1 MHRTRSSS
9 PRALY
14 TSLEVAEVRDTCVP
28 PRNTYSPN
36 PHELTTYDTKHTYAL
51 PIQHTAMRYTLAV
64 YEARYDGRSPGHC
77 AVTDRWIVP
86 INKREGVYPVSSLIS
101 SSALVSW
108 LAHVRGIYLPTYTL
122 IARWWRWSSLFIN
135 ASSLTFFLRIIM
147 PDRCGEIR
155 EPEMDEETKQEFMEK
170 YS

>member
-36 PHELTTYDTKHTYAL
+36 PHELTTYDSKHTYAL
-51 PIQHTAMRYTLAV
+51 PIQHNAMRYTSGIRD
-64 YEARYDGRSPGHC
+64 RYDGRSPGHC

-86 INKREGVYPVSSLIS
+86 INKRGSLP
-101 SSALVSW
+101 
-108 LAHVRGIYLPTYTL
+108 GILSDILECPRFLTCPRTWHLPTYLYPHCAMMTM
-122 IARWWRWSSLFIN
+122 IISLYKR
-135 ASSLTFFLRIIM
+135 FLSDLL
-147 PDRCGEIR
+147 PANNHAG
-155 EPEMDEETKQEFMEK
+155 
-170 YS
+170 